1 MTTTSSSFRSGFVSL
16 VGAGPGDPDLLTRRA
31 VDRLERADL
40 VLNDAL
46 VPADLLALAPQAR
59 RFFVGKRAG
68 RHSITQEGIHA
79 LMIRAARR
87 GDRVVRLKCGDPF
100 VLGRGGEEAL
110 ALTEARV
117 AFEVVPGLSAAIAA
131 PALAGIPVTHR
142 GLAAGFLVVSGHA
155 RSAYAPILD
164 GLAPGVATLVVLM
177 GVRGRS
183 DLAAYLVSRGWDA
196 ATPAALVL
204 SASHPTQ
211 AAWTGT
217 LAGLGTAAIADPEA
231 PGVLVIGAV
240 VGVAAHIAPSLA
252 AAAAGDVPAAHLAP
266 ASAASAGRPE

>member
-1 MTTTSSSFRSGFVSL
+1 MSTARTGFVSL
-16 VGAGPGDPDLLTRRA
+16 VGAGPGDPELLTRRA

-46 VPADLLALAPQAR
+46 VPADLLALAPRAR

-68 RHSITQEGIHA
+68 RHSITQDGIHA

-110 ALTEARV
+110 ALTEAGID
-117 AFEVVPGLSAAIAA
+117 FEVVPGLSSAIAA

-142 GLAAGFLVVSGHA
+142 GLAAGFVVVSGHA
-155 RSAYAPILD
+155 PAAYRPIVD
-164 GLAPGVATLVVLM
+164 GLTPGAATLVVLM
-177 GVRGRS
+177 GVRARAE
-183 DLAAYLVSRGWDA
+183 LAAALIARGWDA

-204 SASHPTQ
+204 SASHPSQ

-217 LAGLGTAAIADPEA
+217 LAALGAAPIDADHAEA

-240 VGVAAHIAPSLA
+240 VGLADRLGRAQASPSLEPTVTPVAARS
-252 AAAAGDVPAAHLAP
+252 
-266 ASAASAGRPE
+266 

>member
-1 MTTTSSSFRSGFVSL
+1 MTVARTSGFVSL

-31 VDRLERADL
+31 LDRLARAEL

-68 RHSITQEGIHA
+68 RHSIDQDGIHN
-79 LMIRAARR
+79 LLIRAARR
-87 GDRVVRLKCGDPF
+87 GERVVRLKCGDPF

-110 ALTEARV
+110 ALTAAGV
-117 AFEVVPGLSAAIAA
+117 PFEVVPGVSSAIAA

-142 GLAAGFLVVSGHA
+142 GLAAGFVVVSGHA
-155 RSAYAPILD
+155 PAAYRPILD
-164 GLAPGVATLVVLM
+164 GLAPGAATLVVLM

-183 DLAAYLVSRGWDA
+183 ELAAHLVARGWA
-196 ATPAALVL
+196 PTTPAALVL

-211 AAWTGT
+211 AAWTGP
-217 LAGLGTAAIADPEA
+217 LAELGAAAIADPDA

-240 VGVAAHIAPSLA
+240 VGVAAELAPSLA
-252 AAAAGDVPAAHLAP
+252 AVAPPAAAHA
-266 ASAASAGRPE
+266 R